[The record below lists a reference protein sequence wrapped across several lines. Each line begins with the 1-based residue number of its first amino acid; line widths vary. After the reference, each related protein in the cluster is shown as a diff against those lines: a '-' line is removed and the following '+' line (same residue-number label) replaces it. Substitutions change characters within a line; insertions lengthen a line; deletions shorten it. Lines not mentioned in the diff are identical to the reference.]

1 MRYALA
7 ENGRIVDGP
16 RALPNGWRN
25 ISGLCFMSPA
35 ELKALGWI
43 PWRFVEVMAPANHA
57 AAQSL
62 IQISSEEVVETQ
74 QWRPKTA
81 AELADEEA
89 SRIAEID
96 RQRAEAY
103 RAESDPLFFKAQRG
117 EATQQEWLD
126 AVAAIKARLPKT
138 PPLPTAGTGTGA

>member
-1 MRYALA
+1 MRYALV
-7 ENGRIVDGP
+7 ENGQIVDGP

-25 ISGLCFMSPA
+25 ISGLCFMDQKD
-35 ELKALGWI
+35 LKSLGWRL
-43 PWRFVEVMAPANHA
+43 WRFVEVPAPANYA
-57 AAQSL
+57 PLPSL
-62 IQISSEEVVETQ
+62 VQITADEIIETQ

-81 AELADEEA
+81 AELAAEEA
-89 SRIAEID
+89 ARIAEID

-138 PPLPTAGTGTGA
+138 QPAPASTGTGA

>member
-1 MRYALA
+1 MRYALI

-25 ISGLCFMSPA
+25 ISGLCFMNAA
-35 ELKALGWI
+35 ELKALGWL
-43 PWRFVEVMAPANHA
+43 PWRFVEIVAPANHA
-57 AAQSL
+57 AAPSL
-62 IQISSEEVVETQ
+62 VQISSGEVVETQ

-89 SRIAEID
+89 ARIADID
-96 RQRAEAY
+96 RRRVEAY

-117 EATQQEWLD
+117 EATQQEWLA

-138 PPLPTAGTGTGA
+138 PPLPTAGTGA